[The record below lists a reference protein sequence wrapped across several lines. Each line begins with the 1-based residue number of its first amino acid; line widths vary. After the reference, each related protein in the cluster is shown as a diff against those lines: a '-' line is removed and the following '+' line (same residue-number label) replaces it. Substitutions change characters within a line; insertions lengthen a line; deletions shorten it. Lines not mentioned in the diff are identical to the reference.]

1 MGWTLSSYPEAKGDD
16 AIEIAHSDHSRD
28 THLLPGGY
36 NLRPAAAEELDIVL
50 RLRVAQ
56 NQADYQMDGL
66 TAGDLYASWQAPTFH
81 IGVDHWLVRAPDG
94 QSVAYGEVRG
104 DGSDKD
110 FEVIFAIAPAVWQD
124 AEFGLSVTLGLLER
138 IDRRAADIAGERPYH
153 ISCRVSTRNLE
164 AVRLVETYGFTC
176 RLTFIIMEADLRQ
189 PPAAPNLPT
198 GVTIR
203 DFIPGQD
210 DQAVYR
216 ADEESGEDKGYHQP
230 LSYEDWCKRMGRHTP
245 LFDPGLWFLA
255 FADGELAGAA
265 LNFYDD
271 GRRTAWVDH
280 LGVRRAFRKRGIG
293 LALLS
298 HAINVFHRRGYPQVR
313 LSVDSHSLTHA
324 PRLYEKAGFRTVLGY
339 HIFGK

>member
-1 MGWTLSSYPEAKGDD
+1 MKRKHNYEMEPF
-16 AIEIAHSDHSRD
+16 
-28 THLLPGGY
+28 LLPGGY
-36 NLRPAAAEELDIVL
+36 SLRPAAPEELEIVL
-50 RLRVAQ
+50 RLRIAQ

-66 TAGDLYASWQAPTFH
+66 TASDLHKSWQAPAFH
-81 IGVDHWLVRAPDG
+81 IGLDHWLVRAPDG
-94 QSVAYGEVRG
+94 QTVAYGEVRG
-104 DGSDKD
+104 DGSGND
-110 FEVIFAIAPAVWQD
+110 FDVIFAIAPALWQD
-124 AEFGLSVTLGLLER
+124 AESGLSVALGLLER
-138 IDRRAADIAGERPYH
+138 IDWRAANIAGAQPYH
-153 ISCRVSTRNLE
+153 LSCRVSTRNVD
-164 AVRLVETYGFTC
+164 AVRLVETYGFT
-176 RLTFIIMEADLRQ
+176 RSLTFHIMEADLNQ
-189 PPAAPNLPT
+189 PPAAPILPA

-230 LSYEDWCKRMGRHTP
+230 LSYEEWCKRMGRHTP

-271 GRRTAWVDH
+271 GSKTAWVDH

-298 HAINVFHRRGYPQVR
+298 HAINVFHQRGYPLVR

>member
-1 MGWTLSSYPEAKGDD
+1 MAGIQSP
-16 AIEIAHSDHSRD
+16 DHSRD

-36 NLRPAAAEELDIVL
+36 YLRPAAPEELDIVL
-50 RLRVAQ
+50 GLRMAQ

-66 TAGDLYASWQAPTFH
+66 TASDLHKSWQAPAFH
-81 IGVDHWLVRAPDG
+81 IGLDHWLVRAPDG
-94 QSVAYGEVRG
+94 QTAAYGEVRG
-104 DGSDKD
+104 DGSGKD
-110 FEVIFAIAPAVWQD
+110 FEVIFAISPALWQD
-124 AEFGLSVTLGLLER
+124 AESGLSVALGLLEH
-138 IDRRAADIAGERPYH
+138 IDRRAVNIAGTQPYH
-153 ISCRVSTRNLE
+153 LSCRVSTRNLD
-164 AVRLVETYGFTC
+164 AVRLVENYGFT
-176 RLTFIIMEADLRQ
+176 RSLTFHIMETDLNQ
-189 PPAAPNLPT
+189 PPTAPTLPIH
-198 GVTIR
+198 VTIR

-210 DQAVYR
+210 DQAVFR

-265 LNFYDD
+265 LNFYHD
-271 GRRTAWVDH
+271 GTKTAWVDH
-280 LGVRRAFRKRGIG
+280 LGVRRVFRKRGIG

-298 HAINVFHRRGYPQVR
+298 HAINVFHRRGYPLVR

-339 HIFGK
+339 HIYGK